1 MNICKKIGHSVEVKR
16 SGASF
21 EGLRGA
27 LQSLLRLQ
35 DADVRNKIK
44 KLQISLFF
52 VLSGAP
58 AAVLRGSGEHRLRKL
73 YVLI

>member
-1 MNICKKIGHSVEVKR
+1 M
-16 SGASF
+16 

-35 DADVRNKIK
+35 DPDVRIKIK
-44 KLQISLFF
+44 KLQISLVF
-52 VLSGAP
+52 VLSGTP